1 MENVAIDFKNHFN
14 NYVQNLETYIMF
26 QIKQRTL
33 ELTEELT
40 KKGRKPISLS
50 MGAPVDM
57 VPKFAVD
64 TLKSCLDDPSIHTY
78 STPKGEKFFTE
89 AVIERMKSRFNVD
102 ITRQVQG
109 PAYSYFLLL
118 KERRILNR
126 LKLLPSRRMKHTPGQ
141 ESGLCLYF

>member
-50 MGAPVDM
+50 MGAP
-57 VPKFAVD
+57 
-64 TLKSCLDDPSIHTY
+64 LSLIH
-78 STPKGEKFFTE
+78 
-89 AVIERMKSRFNVD
+89 I
-102 ITRQVQG
+102 
-109 PAYSYFLLL
+109 
-118 KERRILNR
+118 
-126 LKLLPSRRMKHTPGQ
+126 
-141 ESGLCLYF
+141 

>member
-1 MENVAIDFKNHFN
+1 
-14 NYVQNLETYIMF
+14 
-26 QIKQRTL
+26 
-33 ELTEELT
+33 
-40 KKGRKPISLS
+40 

-102 ITRQVQG
+102 IKQDEVFLPYRFKRRYCKPYQG
-109 PAYSYFLLL
+109 
-118 KERRILNR
+118 IN
-126 LKLLPSRRMKHTPGQ
+126 
-141 ESGLCLYF
+141 